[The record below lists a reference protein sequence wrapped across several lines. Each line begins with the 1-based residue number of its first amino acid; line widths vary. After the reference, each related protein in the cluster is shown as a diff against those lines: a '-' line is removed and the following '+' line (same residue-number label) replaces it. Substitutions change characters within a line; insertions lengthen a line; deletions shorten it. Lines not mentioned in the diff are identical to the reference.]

1 MNFADY
7 LILAVL
13 VISVLFGFFRG
24 FLRESVSLI
33 AWLGGLW
40 LAWHFAHR
48 VEPYLGGLVG
58 EPPVSLWVARGLI
71 LLAVLM
77 LGWIVGSIL
86 SYFIHQS
93 GVSLMLDRLLGT
105 VFGLIRGAVL
115 VSMAIILAQLVQLDS
130 TPWWKKSR
138 LMPYAVE
145 VSGWI
150 KGFAE
155 TAVAEMQE
163 QSAAAAEA

>member
-1 MNFADY
+1 MNVADY
-7 LILAVL
+7 LMLAVL
-13 VISVLFGFFRG
+13 VISLVFGFFRG

-48 VEPYLGGLVG
+48 VEPHLGGLV
-58 EPPVSLWVARGLI
+58 EHPPASLWVARALI
-71 LLAVLM
+71 LFAVLII
-77 LGWIVGSIL
+77 GWIVGSIL

-105 VFGLIRGAVL
+105 IFGLIRGVVL
-115 VSMAIILAQLVQLDS
+115 VSIAVILAQLIQLDS

-138 LMPYAVE
+138 LMPAAVE

-150 KGFAE
+150 RTFAE
-155 TAVAEMQE
+155 TAMSQMKE
-163 QSAAAAEA
+163 QSRAAAEA